1 MDKKYLI
8 EQGLMDAHKQFKK
21 LYEYTYFGGDE
32 LTNEDDEPNDAA
44 DIPNSDD
51 MVDNMPQND
60 DMEQGN
66 SMPDMDGNDIP
77 SDGIPSDNAPM
88 QDNNGVEGLDVDP
101 NADSIDNDDVESE
114 KEGDEVIDVDDLT
127 KSQEDTEEKVD
138 DLDDKFE
145 KLLKA
150 ITNFEDIID
159 HNNEK
164 IEDLKAEF
172 ERRNPTQIEKMSMQT
187 QNSYPF
193 NVTPKEYWDNKEQT
207 SNYRTDYDDNGKEQG
222 QYVIT
227 KDDVNNAVDWKSISN
242 SLDDDEYHQ
251 NIKTI
256 FGI

>member
-1 MDKKYLI
+1 MDKKYLK
-8 EQGLMDAHKQFKK
+8 ELGLMDAHKQFKK

-32 LTNEDDEPNDAA
+32 LTNEDDDNNADNIPDPDNMGDDFMPQDNNVSDMNNEDLPND
-44 DIPNSDD
+44 
-51 MVDNMPQND
+51 NMNLQDTNDQDLNLQND
-60 DMEQGN
+60 
-66 SMPDMDGNDIP
+66 
-77 SDGIPSDNAPM
+77 
-88 QDNNGVEGLDVDP
+88 NGVEGLDVDP
-101 NADSIDNDDVESE
+101 DANSKDEVDTE

-145 KLLKA
+145 KLYKA

-159 HNNEK
+159 HNNKK

-193 NVTPKEYWDNKEQT
+193 NVTPKEYWNNKEQT

-227 KDDVNNAVDWKSISN
+227 KDDANNAVDWKAISD

-251 NIKTI
+251 NIKNI

>member
-21 LYEYTYFGGDE
+21 LYEYTYFAGNE
-32 LTNEDDEPNDAA
+32 LTNEDDEVDDSSNM
-44 DIPNSDD
+44 NMLNTDD
-51 MVDNMPQND
+51 MGGESMPQND
-60 DMEQGN
+60 GMGQDN
-66 SMPDMDGNDIP
+66 DVSDMDGDNNMPSNDDMP
-77 SDGIPSDNAPM
+77 

-101 NADSIDNDDVESE
+101 NADSSNDNDLEPE

>member
-21 LYEYTYFGGDE
+21 LYEYTYFAGNE
-32 LTNEDDEPNDAA
+32 LTNEDDEVDDSSNM
-44 DIPNSDD
+44 NMLNTDD
-51 MVDNMPQND
+51 MGGESMSQND
-60 DMEQGN
+60 GMGQDN
-66 SMPDMDGNDIP
+66 DVPDMDGDNNMSSNDDM
-77 SDGIPSDNAPM
+77 S

-101 NADSIDNDDVESE
+101 NADSSNDNDLEPE